1 MLIRST
7 GLGRTLLLA
16 EVAKIESTNMV
27 PETLTPSE
35 NGKEPVRMLMTMET
49 LEPVN
54 WQVRIFIESNDLRH
68 ILWMVCLRPW
78 ILFSGVGLLFRR
90 GKKKQ
95 VEPQEQAA

>member
-7 GLGRTLLLA
+7 GLGRTLLSA
-16 EVAKIESTNMV
+16 EVAKIETTDMV
-27 PETLTPSE
+27 PETLTPSD
-35 NGKEPVRMLMTMET
+35 GKEPVRMLMTMET

-54 WQVRIFIESNDLRH
+54 WQVRIFMEPSDLRH

-78 ILFSGVGLLFRR
+78 ILFSGFGLLFRK

-95 VEPQEQAA
+95 TEFQEQAA